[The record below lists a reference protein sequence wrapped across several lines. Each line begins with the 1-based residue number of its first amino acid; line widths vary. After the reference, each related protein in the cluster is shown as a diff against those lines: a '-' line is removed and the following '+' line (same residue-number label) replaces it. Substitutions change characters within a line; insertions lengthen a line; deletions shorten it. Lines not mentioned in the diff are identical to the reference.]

1 MSIAYLMN
9 NTFFILSECMQLE
22 QTPVLLFTQNDA
34 SKHILFPNH
43 SLLYSCFNSLLMI
56 FFSSIIM
63 NLIKK
68 QKLDSWYLLL
78 SELIWDLNKP
88 QAIEFCIHNLAIKIT
103 VYALLQNCK
112 RNLQGWRIGLTKF
125 CNFGCIHMI
134 IEQ

>member
-1 MSIAYLMN
+1 
-9 NTFFILSECMQLE
+9 MQLE

-43 SLLYSCFNSLLMI
+43 SLHYLLTI
-56 FFSSIIM
+56 FFSSIFM

-88 QAIEFCIHNLAIKIT
+88 QAIEFCIHNFAIKIT
-103 VYALLQNCK
+103 V
-112 RNLQGWRIGLTKF
+112 
-125 CNFGCIHMI
+125 CIAA
-134 IEQ
+134 EL